1 MIANGSEIQLAGFF
15 TIKAVRDGMVVN
27 QASFPNLI
35 TNAGLELAVKN
46 STDTT
51 VSALPIEYAHFGL
64 GTAAPS
70 ANHTGLTTPHGQYS
84 NVGTIASRKKFTSTH
99 NEIVAGDATT
109 PLGYHATT
117 WTFTFVA
124 GDVPMGD
131 LGEIGIFWEDPDGSG
146 KKMWS
151 KAQIKNDA
159 GVPTT
164 FSVDGDETLYVRY
177 ELRKYIPEEVTGSV
191 SIAGTDYS
199 YIIRPFNVNSDKWH
213 ADAPVFGPLN
223 NTFTNV
229 FDQPLVDMHLS
240 THGTPV
246 AVAGST
252 TILPHTAGTAYRDVT
267 IRWEA
272 LEGLAPGGIKKVGGA
287 PYTPNGS
294 SFPVTDVSNYQLEFD
309 PPVPKDDRHRLAI
322 TFRYT
327 LTYVAV

>member
-1 MIANGSEIQLAGFF
+1 MIATGSEIQLAGFF
-15 TIKAVRDGMVVN
+15 TIQAVRNGIVVN

-46 STDTT
+46 STDSN
-51 VSALPIEYAHFGL
+51 VSTLPIEYAQFGL
-64 GTAAPS
+64 GTAAPV
-70 ANHTGLTTPHGQYS
+70 ATHTNLTTPHGMFS
-84 NVGTIASRKKFTSTH
+84 GAGTIASRKKFTATG

-117 WTFTFVA
+117 WTFTFAA

-131 LGEIGIFWEDPDGSG
+131 LGEIGIFWEDADGSG

-151 KAQIKNDA
+151 KARIKNDA

-177 ELRKYIPEEVTGSV
+177 ELRKYIPEDVTGTV
-191 SIAGTDYS
+191 SIAGVDYD

-229 FDQPLVDMHLS
+229 FDQPLVDMHLAS
-240 THGTPV
+240 HGTPV

-252 TILPHTAGTAYRDVT
+252 TILPHVTGNVYRDIMV
-267 IRWEA
+267 RWEA
-272 LEGLAPGGIKKVGGA
+272 LEGLAPGGIRKIGGA

-327 LTYVAV
+327 LKYVAV